1 MNIKK
6 TVEEQIL
13 PFVRRPAR
21 YIGGEI
27 NSIFRPDAEVRL
39 LLSYPD
45 LYELGMSHHG
55 LRIIY
60 DIVNRLGWASAE
72 RAFAVWMDMEE
83 VLLQNGIPLYSL
95 ESFTPAAEFDIWGF
109 SLQVELTYTNI
120 ISMLDLAEFP
130 RWASD
135 RPWPDY
141 PLLLGGGVG
150 TFNPEPLAEF
160 FDIFLIGD
168 GEEAIV
174 ELLTAYKQLREQR
187 KENSGYG
194 KKELLKSLVAA
205 VPGLYAPALYEVE
218 YDEDERFR
226 AIHPIEPGI
235 PERIER
241 RILRDINSSRI
252 DNPLVPVTE
261 TVHDRGVVEIMR
273 GCKRGCRFCHAGW
286 TGRPVRLKDEEVI
299 IRQAEKLVDEAGFE
313 EVSLLSL
320 STGDYPEIG
329 ELMGKL
335 SPLLAEKKSRL
346 SLPSLNVA
354 SVSEKMFEELTRIR
368 KSGITLAP
376 EAGSIR
382 LQTVINKVL
391 DVDSLFMAG
400 RALKKLGW
408 RTIKLYFMMGLPT
421 ETEEDIIDMAAI
433 INRFSGWGGKL
444 NVSISNYVSKPAT
457 PFQWTATESAESL
470 IRKKGLLRSLIKSG
484 KVKLKFHPVE
494 LSRLEGVFARGDRRL
509 GRVLVAAR
517 EEGCRF
523 DGWSECFDKKGW
535 DRAFSRQGV
544 DMDRYLS
551 PGYRYDDPLP
561 WDHIGTGVDKTVLI
575 REAKKAFEE
584 DEVIRKSEN

>member
-1 MNIKK
+1 MNIRKIL
-6 TVEEQIL
+6 EEQIL

-27 NSIFRPDAEVRL
+27 NALSRPDAGVRL

-60 DIVNRLGWASAE
+60 DTVNRLEWASAE

-83 VLLQNGIPLYSL
+83 AMRRNGIPLYSL
-95 ESFTPAAEFDIWGF
+95 ESFTPAADFDIWGF

-120 ISMLDLAEFP
+120 ISMLDLAGVP
-130 RWASD
+130 HRASD

-150 TFNPEPLAEF
+150 TFNPEPLADF

-174 ELLTAYKQLREQR
+174 ELLAAYKQFQEQR
-187 KENSGYG
+187 EGDPGRGKE
-194 KKELLKSLVAA
+194 ELLKFLVAT
-205 VPGLYAPALYEVE
+205 VPGAYAPALYRVE
-218 YDEDERFR
+218 YDEAAGFK

-241 RILRDINSSRI
+241 RVLRDINSSRI

-261 TVHDRGVVEIMR
+261 IVHDRGVVEIMR

-299 IRQAEKLVDEAGFE
+299 IRQSEKLVDEAGFE
-313 EVSLLSL
+313 EISLLSL
-320 STGDYPEIG
+320 STGDYPGIG
-329 ELMGKL
+329 ELMEKL
-335 SPLLAEKKSRL
+335 SPQLAGKKSRL

-354 SVSEKMFEELTRIR
+354 SVSEQMFKELTRMK

-376 EAGSIR
+376 EAGSVR
-382 LQTVINKVL
+382 LQRVINKVL
-391 DVDSLFMAG
+391 DVDSLFLAG
-400 RALKKLGW
+400 RELKRLGW
-408 RTIKLYFMMGLPT
+408 RMIKLYFMIGLPT
-421 ETEEDIIDMAAI
+421 ETEEDISAMADI
-433 INRFSGWGGKL
+433 INRFSGWGGRL
-444 NVSISNYVSKPAT
+444 NVTISNYVAKPAT
-457 PFQWTATESAESL
+457 PFQWVATEPAGSI
-470 IRKKGLLRSLIKSG
+470 IRKKSILRSAIRSG

-509 GRVLVAAR
+509 GEVVEAAWK
-517 EEGCRF
+517 EGCRF
-523 DGWSECFDKKGW
+523 DGWSECFNKEGW
-535 DRAFSRQGV
+535 DRAFKQTGV
-544 DMDRYLS
+544 DMEWYLS
-551 PGYRYDDPLP
+551 PGYGYDDPLP
-561 WDHIGTGVDKTVLI
+561 WDHIRTGVSKAVLV
-575 REAKKAFEE
+575 REARAAF
-584 DEVIRKSEN
+584 D